1 MSVVA
6 GQKRRR
12 WAGPGFETFGSIF
25 GFIYTFL
32 AGNAL
37 LAVANAPLV
46 LSLSLVADPAA
57 AWPFFLALSVTIAP
71 SLAGIFAAFKAL
83 NDDGGAVKPVAAFLR
98 GYKRSFAKAAVLG
111 VGAVALLMFL
121 GVDLAV
127 VQNNVQSLPG
137 AALLVPVIVVAA
149 AVTVS
154 LAVTAIAGVVLLPEA
169 KLKSILKASLYLV
182 AQRWYLSVAM
192 LILLGIIVSA
202 SVMQPVLGIA
212 LAPAP
217 LLFVIWSNA
226 AYAFHAV
233 LRSA

>member
-1 MSVVA
+1 MSSVSA
-6 GQKRRR
+6 KPRR

-46 LSLSLVADPAA
+46 LSLSLVADPAS

-98 GYKRSFAKAAVLG
+98 GYKRSFAKSAVLG
-111 VGAVALLMFL
+111 VGAAAMLMFL

-127 VQNNVQSLPG
+127 IQNNAAALPG
-137 AALLVPVIVVAA
+137 AALLVPLIVVAA

-154 LAVTAIAGVVLLPEA
+154 LSVTAIAGVVLLPEA

-182 AQRWYLSVAM
+182 AQRWYLSLAM

-202 SVMQPVLGIA
+202 AVMQPVLGIA

-226 AYAFHAV
+226 SYAFHAV
-233 LRSA
+233 LRTP

>member
-1 MSVVA
+1 MSA
-6 GQKRRR
+6 KPRR

-98 GYKRSFAKAAVLG
+98 GYKRSFAKAALLG
-111 VGAVALLMFL
+111 VGAVALLLFL

-127 VQNNVQSLPG
+127 VQNNVQNLPG

-182 AQRWYLSVAM
+182 AQRWYLSLAM

-202 SVMQPVLGIA
+202 AVMQPVLGIA

-226 AYAFHAV
+226 SYAFHAV

>member
-1 MSVVA
+1 MSVVSA
-6 GQKRRR
+6 KPRR

-98 GYKRSFAKAAVLG
+98 GYKRSFAKAALLG
-111 VGAVALLMFL
+111 VGAVAMLMFL

-127 VQNNVQSLPG
+127 IQNNSASLPG
-137 AALLVPVIVVAA
+137 AALLVPLIVVAA
-149 AVTVS
+149 AVTVTLS
-154 LAVTAIAGVVLLPEA
+154 VTAIAGVVLLPEA
-169 KLKSILKASLYLV
+169 TLKSVLKAALYLAV
-182 AQRWYLSVAM
+182 QRWYLSMAM

-202 SVMQPVLGIA
+202 AVLQPVLGIA

-226 AYAFHAV
+226 SYAFHAV
-233 LRSA
+233 LRTP

>member
-1 MSVVA
+1 MSA
-6 GQKRRR
+6 KPRR

-57 AWPFFLALSVTIAP
+57 AWPFFLTLSVTIAP

-83 NDDGGAVKPVAAFLR
+83 NDDGGAVKPVSAFLR
-98 GYKRSFAKAAVLG
+98 GYKRSFAKSAVLG
-111 VGAVALLMFL
+111 VGAVAMLMFL

-127 VQNNVQSLPG
+127 IQNNASTLPG
-137 AALLVPVIVVAA
+137 AALLVPLIVVAA
-149 AVTVS
+149 AVTVTLS
-154 LAVTAIAGVVLLPEA
+154 VTAIAGVVLLPEA

-182 AQRWYLSVAM
+182 AQRWYLSLAM

-202 SVMQPVLGIA
+202 AVMQPVLGIA

-226 AYAFHAV
+226 SYAFHAV

>member
-1 MSVVA
+1 MSTAA

-83 NDDGGAVKPVAAFLR
+83 NDDGGAVKPVAAFLL
-98 GYKRSFAKAAVLG
+98 GYKRSFAKAALLG
-111 VGAVALLMFL
+111 VGAVAMLMFL

-127 VQNNVQSLPG
+127 IQNNTAAIPG
-137 AALLVPVIVVAA
+137 AALLVPLIVVAA

-154 LAVTAIAGVVLLPEA
+154 LTVTAIAGVVLLPEA
-169 KLKSILKASLYLV
+169 KLRGILKASLYLAV
-182 AQRWYLSVAM
+182 QRWYLSLAM

-202 SVMQPVLGIA
+202 ALLQPVLGIA

-226 AYAFHAV
+226 SYAFHAV

>member
-98 GYKRSFAKAAVLG
+98 GYKRSFAKAALLG
-111 VGAVALLMFL
+111 VGAVALLLFL

-127 VQNNVQSLPG
+127 VQNNVQNLPG

-154 LAVTAIAGVVLLPEA
+154 LAVTAIAGVVLLPET

-182 AQRWYLSVAM
+182 AQRWYLSLAM

-202 SVMQPVLGIA
+202 AVMQPVLGIA

-226 AYAFHAV
+226 SYAFHAV

>member
-1 MSVVA
+1 MSA
-6 GQKRRR
+6 KPRR

-46 LSLSLVADPAA
+46 LSLSLVADPAS

-98 GYKRSFAKAAVLG
+98 GYKRSFAKAALLG
-111 VGAVALLMFL
+111 VGAVALLLFL

-127 VQNNVQSLPG
+127 IQNNASTLPG
-137 AALLVPVIVVAA
+137 AALLVPLIVVAA

-182 AQRWYLSVAM
+182 AQRWYLSLAM

-202 SVMQPVLGIA
+202 AVMQPVLGIA

-226 AYAFHAV
+226 SYAFQAV

>member
-1 MSVVA
+1 MSA
-6 GQKRRR
+6 KPRR

-46 LSLSLVADPAA
+46 LSLSLVADPAS

-98 GYKRSFAKAAVLG
+98 GYKRSFAKSAVLG
-111 VGAVALLMFL
+111 VGAAAMLMFL

-127 VQNNVQSLPG
+127 IQNNAAALPG
-137 AALLVPVIVVAA
+137 AALLVPLIVVAA

-154 LAVTAIAGVVLLPEA
+154 LSVTAIAGVVLLPEA

-182 AQRWYLSVAM
+182 AQRWYLSLAM

-202 SVMQPVLGIA
+202 AVMQPVLGIA

-226 AYAFHAV
+226 SYAFHAV
-233 LRSA
+233 LRTP

>member
-1 MSVVA
+1 MSSVSA
-6 GQKRRR
+6 KPRR

-46 LSLSLVADPAA
+46 LSLSLVADPAS

-98 GYKRSFAKAAVLG
+98 GYKRSFAKSAVLG
-111 VGAVALLMFL
+111 VGAVTMLMFL

-127 VQNNVQSLPG
+127 IQNNAAALPG
-137 AALLVPVIVVAA
+137 AALLVPLIVVAA

-154 LAVTAIAGVVLLPEA
+154 LSVTAIAGVVLLPEA

-182 AQRWYLSVAM
+182 AQGWYLSLAM

-202 SVMQPVLGIA
+202 AVMQPVLGIA

-226 AYAFHAV
+226 SYAFHAV
-233 LRSA
+233 LRTP

>member
-1 MSVVA
+1 MSSVSA
-6 GQKRRR
+6 KPRR

-71 SLAGIFAAFKAL
+71 SLAGIFAAFRAL

-98 GYKRSFAKAAVLG
+98 GYKRSFAKSAVLG
-111 VGAVALLMFL
+111 VGAVAMLMFL

-127 VQNNVQSLPG
+127 IQNNAAALPG
-137 AALLVPVIVVAA
+137 AALLVPLIVVAA

-154 LAVTAIAGVVLLPEA
+154 LSVTAIAGVVLLPEA

-182 AQRWYLSVAM
+182 AQRWYLSLAM

-202 SVMQPVLGIA
+202 AVMQPVLGIA

-226 AYAFHAV
+226 SYAFHAV
-233 LRSA
+233 LRTP